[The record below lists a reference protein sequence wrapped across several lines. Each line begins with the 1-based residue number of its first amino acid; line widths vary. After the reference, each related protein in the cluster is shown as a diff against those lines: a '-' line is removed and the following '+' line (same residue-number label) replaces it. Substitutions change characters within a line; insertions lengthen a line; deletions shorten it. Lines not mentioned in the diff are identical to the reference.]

1 MITIADNIR
10 LADMEKVPRIRDHG
24 GSDVVSPF
32 LSLEESRRSRRIE
45 PEVMR
50 PADGDG
56 GQAPSQVQ
64 TKRPWWAR
72 WGRRGPEPEAITPPR
87 PRAALPSAPVAHVDD
102 SIVEVS
108 DAAGAVCGAMTG
120 VEPAEPDS
128 AAGPSDGPGDSFGVA
143 AVSVGPDPA
152 QARMRNVSDPGVQVE
167 VTSAEPARQT
177 MPLQEPPAEQ
187 EVSPGRNAGGGVG
200 KPATV
205 GPRRVFR
212 GPSAY
217 RSSSKASTK

>member
-1 MITIADNIR
+1 MT
-10 LADMEKVPRIRDHG
+10 
-24 GSDVVSPF
+24 
-32 LSLEESRRSRRIE
+32 
-45 PEVMR
+45 
-50 PADGDG
+50 
-56 GQAPSQVQ
+56 
-64 TKRPWWAR
+64 
-72 WGRRGPEPEAITPPR
+72 
-87 PRAALPSAPVAHVDD
+87 HVDT

-108 DAAGAVCGAMTG
+108 DVVGSVCGATTD

-128 AAGPSDGPGDSFGVA
+128 AAGPPGGPGDSFGVA

-152 QARMRNVSDPGVQVE
+152 QARMRNASDPGVQVE
-167 VTSAEPARQT
+167 ATSAEPARQT

-187 EVSPGRNAGGGVG
+187 EVSPGRNARGHNAGGGAG